1 MQRFSQFYN
10 EELILKAKE
19 KYKEIY
25 DYNKLCTFIDATN
38 YDNKEKEYAKIYC
51 IRIIDKNR
59 DIAKKREEY
68 YNTLNRVK
76 ELNKAVHANETVSD
90 LEKQKYLLLYEEAF
104 VQYASCELLCPDADL
119 ETIIKYAKKV
129 QHFTVSFYKPEVKV
143 IIALVKK
150 TQGRYFEAINTLYKT
165 ATKTKN
171 YQAIF
176 ELAKMQYE
184 LAAGKYSIFSKEL
197 SDKQKEVFLNNAC
210 QNFETLLKDQYY
222 KSSTDRQHDFIYGYL
237 AQIYTILRLPFFA
250 KESLEKI
257 NNKKDNKG
265 FINNQLLL
273 IGDQHILIGNYGNAL
288 SCYEKVHNNSK
299 NKYHILSL
307 QKMISSLS
315 NMDGDASNYISELLI
330 KDYNDAKSLMTIAH
344 YCISKNNY
352 EDAIVFLFRV
362 IKDINADD
370 TDIKNAIELIIPCL
384 DKCNYIEARDVFEK
398 RLNNI
403 E

>member
-25 DYNKLCTFIDATN
+25 DYNKLRAFIDATN

-51 IRIIDKNR
+51 IRIIDKER
-59 DIAKKREEY
+59 DVVKKREEY

-76 ELNKAVHANETVSD
+76 ALNKAVHANETVSD
-90 LEKQKYLLLYEEAF
+90 LEKQNYLLLYEEAF
-104 VQYASCELLCPDADL
+104 IQYASCELLCPDADL

-129 QHFTVSFYKPEVKV
+129 QHFTVSYYKPEVKI

-150 TQGRYFEAINTLYKT
+150 AQGNYFEALNTLYKT

-171 YQAIF
+171 YEAIF

-184 LAAGKYSIFSKEL
+184 LATGEYSVFSKEL
-197 SDKQKEVFLNNAC
+197 SDKQKKVFLNHAC
-210 QNFETLLKDQYY
+210 QNFETLLKDRYF
-222 KSSTDRQHDFIYGYL
+222 KGSTDRQHNFVYGYL

-257 NNKKDNKG
+257 NNKENNKG
-265 FINNQLLL
+265 FINKQLLL
-273 IGDQHILIGNYGNAL
+273 IGDQHILKGNYSNAL
-288 SCYEKVHNNSK
+288 SCYKKVHNNSK
-299 NKYHILSL
+299 NKNHILSL
-307 QKMISSLS
+307 QKIISLLS
-315 NMDGDASNYISELLI
+315 NMDGDASNYISELLEI
-330 KDYNDAKSLMTIAH
+330 DYTNIESLQVLAD
-344 YCISKNNY
+344 YCIAKKNY
-352 EDAIVFLFRV
+352 EDAIVYLLC
-362 IKDINADD
+362 I
-370 TDIKNAIELIIPCL
+370 IKNFKTTDKNKKIVMQLIISCL
-384 DKCNYIEARDVFEK
+384 DKINNTETRDEYIMQLK
-398 RLNNI
+398 NI